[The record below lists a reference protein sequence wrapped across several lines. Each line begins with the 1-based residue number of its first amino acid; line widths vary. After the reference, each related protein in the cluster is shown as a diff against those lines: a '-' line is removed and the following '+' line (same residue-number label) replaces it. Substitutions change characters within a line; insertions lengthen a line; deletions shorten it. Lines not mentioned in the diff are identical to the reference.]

1 MVKRVDVYFSLGSN
15 LGDREANILEAVRR
29 MDEAFGCRHAAL
41 SSLIETEP
49 MGFSGGP
56 FLNAAVLY
64 RMLTEEM
71 GGGARLRLR
80 RPSRVNASPPP
91 PISSAQHLLSV
102 VKTIERAMGRTDQP
116 EYDADGKRV
125 YHSRIIDIDILFY
138 GKERIDCADL
148 QVPHPLIAERDFVKI
163 PLAEIAKP
171 SLKAAFPEL
180 FA

>member
-1 MVKRVDVYFSLGSN
+1 
-15 LGDREANILEAVRR
+15 
-29 MDEAFGCRHAAL
+29 
-41 SSLIETEP
+41 

-138 GKERIDCADL
+138 GKETIDTPDLTIPHKGIADR
-148 QVPHPLIAERDFVKI
+148 PFVLI
-163 PLAEIAKP
+163 PLNEIARP
-171 SLKAAFPEL
+171 SLRRAYPSL
-180 FA
+180 FL

>member
-1 MVKRVDVYFSLGSN
+1 
-15 LGDREANILEAVRR
+15 

-49 MGFSGGP
+49 MGFSGDP

-64 RMLTEEM
+64 RLLTEERGCGCEALNWSTEGEAPEREC
-71 GGGARLRLR
+71 GGEAFTRLGRRSRKRAPHSLSGAYAVLE
-80 RPSRVNASPPP
+80 
-91 PISSAQHLLSV
+91 V

-138 GKERIDCADL
+138 GKETIDTPDLTIPHKGIADR
-148 QVPHPLIAERDFVKI
+148 PFVLI
-163 PLAEIAKP
+163 PLNEIARP
-171 SLKAAFPEL
+171 SLRRAYPSL
-180 FA
+180 VL